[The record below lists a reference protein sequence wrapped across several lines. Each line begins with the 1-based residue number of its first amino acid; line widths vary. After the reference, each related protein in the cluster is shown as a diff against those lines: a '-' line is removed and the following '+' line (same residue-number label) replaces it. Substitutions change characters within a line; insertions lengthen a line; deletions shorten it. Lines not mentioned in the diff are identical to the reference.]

1 MVDYRDYVE
10 NIFRKAEDFAERE
23 LVEVTIK
30 KVQEGKFDKL
40 GLTFDDGTLL
50 SFNAGNGKRLASAYG
65 YDTDEWLDKA
75 VELSVGT
82 VLFKN
87 EPTPSVILK
96 PITARPP
103 KPAKPDPNPIDDDIP
118 FE

>member
-10 NIFRKAEDFAERE
+10 NIFRKAEDFADGEI
-23 LVEVTIK
+23 VEATIK
-30 KVQEGKFDKL
+30 KVQQGKFDKL
-40 GLTFDDGTLL
+40 VLTFHDGTLL
-50 SFNAGNGKRLASAYG
+50 SFNAGNGKRLAAAYG
-65 YDTDEWLDKA
+65 FNTDEWLEKA

-87 EPTPSVILK
+87 EPMASVILK

-103 KPAKPDPNPIDDDIP
+103 KPTKPDPDLIDDDIP
-118 FE
+118 F